1 MWLSSSNEKEK
12 KDGRKEDED
21 GGCTNCFSRE
31 DY

>member
-1 MWLSSSNEKEK
+1 MWLSASNERGK

-21 GGCTNCFSRE
+21 GDSTNCFSRE